1 MQYVSLTLATRWHVI
16 TRTYIVSYDN
26 YKRVWFW
33 GRVQLRV
40 GWILISIFNTRP
52 GINWITFISYWGP
65 RLIHEASKLFMFIH
79 EVVWGYWWCTCHH
92 RWYHLRALIPHYLLG
107 TKPFTDRRKHCHLI
121 LQVIFKCILIWV
133 SQVFIQEN
141 EFENVT
147 CNILPVYFSRI
158 GEKSLSEV
166 MLTRLTGTYMQH

>member
-1 MQYVSLTLATRWHVI
+1 MQYVSLTLATRWHII

-26 YKRVWFW
+26 YTRVWFW

-40 GWILISIFNTRP
+40 AWILISIFNTRP
-52 GINWITFISYWGP
+52 GINGITFISY
-65 RLIHEASKLFMFIH
+65 S
-79 EVVWGYWWCTCHH
+79 VVWGYWWCTCHH

-107 TKPFTDRRKHCHLI
+107 TKPFTDRRKHYHLI
-121 LQVIFKCILIWV
+121 LQVIFKCIFIWV

-147 CNILPVYFSRI
+147 CKILPIHFSRI
-158 GEKSLSEV
+158 GEKSLSEL
-166 MLTRLTGTYMQH
+166 MLTRLTGTYMRH